1 MSEPLPPVPPAPDF
15 DRALA
20 VIEQLRAQY
29 DPKRSAAERA
39 EREVLVAK
47 YPGQFVAYLDA
58 WDGERLNRTVLAAS
72 RSIGE
77 VHAQLRARPDI
88 EAIRH
93 TMSVTQIHDPEDDEI
108 WVPWCMTDS
117 IEVEPEPEGGD
128 GESRLPG

>member
-1 MSEPLPPVPPAPDF
+1 MPEQLPPAPDF

-39 EREVLVAK
+39 AREELAAQ

-58 WDGERLNRTVLAAS
+58 WDGERLTRTVLAAS
-72 RSIGE
+72 RTVAE
-77 VHAQLRARPDI
+77 LHAQLRARPDI

-93 TMSVTQIHDPEDDEI
+93 TMTVSEFEDPEDDEI
-108 WVPWCMTDS
+108 WVGWALTDG

-128 GESRLPG
+128 GEPRLPG